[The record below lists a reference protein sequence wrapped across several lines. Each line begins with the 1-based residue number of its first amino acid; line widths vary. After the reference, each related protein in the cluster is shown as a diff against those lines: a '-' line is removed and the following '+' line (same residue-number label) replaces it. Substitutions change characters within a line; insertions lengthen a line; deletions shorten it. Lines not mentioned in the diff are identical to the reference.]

1 MANENSLKNLMP
13 IEEVNSRRTPEQHS
27 EDSRKGGIA
36 SGQSRNL
43 KSLLLKALEDGGY
56 EKMVDVAMAEIGNGN
71 ARFWELVR
79 DTVGEKPAD
88 KQEFNI
94 REIPK
99 ISVVRKDGQNN

>member
-1 MANENSLKNLMP
+1 MANEQNL
-13 IEEVNSRRTPEQHS
+13 ISAEELNSRRTPEQHS

-56 EKMVDVAMAEIGNGN
+56 EKMVDVAMAEIENGN

-79 DTVGEKPAD
+79 DTVGEKPVD
-88 KQEFNI
+88 KQEVDI
-94 REIPK
+94 KEIPK
-99 ISVVRKDGQNN
+99 ISVVRRDG

>member
-27 EDSRKGGIA
+27 EDSRKAGIA
-36 SGQSRNL
+36 SGKSRNL

-56 EKMVDVAMAEIGNGN
+56 EKMVDVAMAEIENGN

-88 KQEFNI
+88 KQELNI
-94 REIPK
+94 RELPK
-99 ISVVRKDGQNN
+99 ISVVRKDG